1 MIYLCS
7 FHNHSGFYSIREHY
21 FYVHE
26 LKTIF
31 RVFRYP
37 HETYMKFS
45 VYDSENDMWCRTS
58 LSNFDYDFII
68 PSNIKHKYLNH
79 QPDTKLLETMVLDKI
94 LENI

>member
-7 FHNHSGFYSIREHY
+7 FYNHSGYYSIREHY

-31 RVFRYP
+31 QGCKNQLD
-37 HETYMKFS
+37 TYMKFF
-45 VYDSENDMWCRTS
+45 VYDSEYNIWRRTP
-58 LSNFDYDFII
+58 LSNFEYDFVI

-79 QPDTKLLETMVLDKI
+79 QPNIELLESMVLDKI
-94 LENI
+94 LNSI